1 MAKQVKAESV
11 PAPEEEK
18 RPERGGSAN
27 FGEEGSNKTLPTPDA
42 DAQPSDELQGTR
54 TKYIPRTPYTRG

>member
-1 MAKQVKAESV
+1 M
-11 PAPEEEK
+11 EEEK

-27 FGEEGSNKTLPTPDA
+27 FGEEGSNKTLPTPDP